1 MMVVNYVVV
10 YLLLLLGGYVLFR
23 IYVRNKYIKK
33 GKLSPLTSFL
43 EFLFFALHANSMY
56 VFIPVRW
63 PYLPQL
69 SDNQILYYISLFL
82 IITGLLI
89 VLSSII
95 PLGYNRSMGLKSKTL
110 KTDGL
115 YKFSRNPQLS
125 GYGILLIGFAVSYP
139 SIYIA
144 GWIIV
149 YAIVSYMMAITEEEY
164 LLEIYGEDYK
174 QYCIQVPR
182 FIKIR

>member
-1 MMVVNYVVV
+1 
-10 YLLLLLGGYVLFR
+10 
-23 IYVRNKYIKK
+23 
-33 GKLSPLTSFL
+33 
-43 EFLFFALHANSMY
+43 
-56 VFIPVRW
+56 
-63 PYLPQL
+63 
-69 SDNQILYYISLFL
+69 
-82 IITGLLI
+82 

-95 PLGYNRSMGLKSKTL
+95 PLGYNRSMGLNSKTL

-149 YAIVSYMMAITEEEY
+149 YTIVSYMMAITEEEY
-164 LLEIYGEDYK
+164 LLKIYGEGYK
-174 QYCIQVPR
+174 QYCLQVPR